1 MDALYPLVLIL
12 ARTIKSRA
20 KLLADIDKTIGL
32 PHPRHHFS
40 AGHRPVIRWCKGD
53 GLDDAITRSAI
64 AQATRIFGNEVDYCL
79 CTNNIEPSR
88 IRSLLSWAS
97 QPVEWWP
104 ALPGDNPGLARALAE
119 AACTPEKYGY
129 WWKWFPFR
137 TRPEAPEWI
146 LDGDMVITGRP
157 PWFEAW
163 KQGVDAVRLTQE
175 SWSPNG
181 YGRYID
187 SVDMNLALNSGL
199 ASLPP
204 HDRLSEEVLSILADR
219 PLQLGHDGRRNM
231 CEQGVIATAFQ
242 RMQVVPIPL
251 HEFPF
256 ASAYETS
263 VQRGSGDVQ
272 GKEWGF
278 HFIRSFIRPN
288 ALFTQL
294 VAEGTVF
301 RTEGNP
307 PENEFAWLGNQGQW
321 GIPGWSMQDS
331 VADIVMLAARE
342 FSERPVLELGTS
354 RGRLSATLA
363 SIGCNVTTV
372 DHQDRG
378 AAQNLAGLPV
388 DVIIADASEYL
399 QTTNKIFDLIIVD
412 LHGNSV
418 PEWEKLSGALNRQL
432 SKDVT
437 LIINNTQLYNQKI
450 WRSER
455 GARWFVDYMSSKFD
469 VTEFNHYPGVAI
481 LRKKI

>member
-1 MDALYPLVLIL
+1 M
-12 ARTIKSRA
+12 
-20 KLLADIDKTIGL
+20 
-32 PHPRHHFS
+32 
-40 AGHRPVIRWCKGD
+40 
-53 GLDDAITRSAI
+53 
-64 AQATRIFGNEVDYCL
+64 
-79 CTNNIEPSR
+79 
-88 IRSLLSWAS
+88 
-97 QPVEWWP
+97 
-104 ALPGDNPGLARALAE
+104 
-119 AACTPEKYGY
+119 
-129 WWKWFPFR
+129 
-137 TRPEAPEWI
+137 
-146 LDGDMVITGRP
+146 
-157 PWFEAW
+157 
-163 KQGVDAVRLTQE
+163 
-175 SWSPNG
+175 
-181 YGRYID
+181 
-187 SVDMNLALNSGL
+187 
-199 ASLPP
+199 
-204 HDRLSEEVLSILADR
+204 
-219 PLQLGHDGRRNM
+219 
-231 CEQGVIATAFQ
+231 
-242 RMQVVPIPL
+242 
-251 HEFPF
+251 
-256 ASAYETS
+256 
-263 VQRGSGDVQ
+263 
-272 GKEWGF
+272 
-278 HFIRSFIRPN
+278 
-288 ALFTQL
+288 
-294 VAEGTVF
+294 
-301 RTEGNP
+301 
-307 PENEFAWLGNQGQW
+307 GNQGQW